1 LAALGDKDQVVRA
14 AAVKALADYHDK
26 ATQMAVYALLTD
38 SKQPVRLT
46 AAAAYLRTTGV
57 PGPPA
62 AVTVTAGNA
71 KH

>member
-1 LAALGDKDQVVRA
+1 
-14 AAVKALADYHDK
+14 
-26 ATQMAVYALLTD
+26 MAVYALLTD

-62 AVTVTAGNA
+62 AVAVKSVNA